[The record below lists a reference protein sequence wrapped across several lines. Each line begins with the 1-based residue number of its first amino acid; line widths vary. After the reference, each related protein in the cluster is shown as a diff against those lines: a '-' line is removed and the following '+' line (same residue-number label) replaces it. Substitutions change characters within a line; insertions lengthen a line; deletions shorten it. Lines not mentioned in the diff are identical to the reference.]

1 MNNTRDRARPAD
13 QAAERPAERA
23 DLTAWR
29 ARHELRRSNAAQPI
43 ASKRTYRR
51 TSKHRKRDTER

>member
-1 MNNTRDRARPAD
+1 MNHTQDRARPAD
-13 QAAERPAERA
+13 RSTEHPAERA

-43 ASKRTYRR
+43 ANKRAYRR
-51 TSKHRKRDTER
+51 TSKHRKRDAE